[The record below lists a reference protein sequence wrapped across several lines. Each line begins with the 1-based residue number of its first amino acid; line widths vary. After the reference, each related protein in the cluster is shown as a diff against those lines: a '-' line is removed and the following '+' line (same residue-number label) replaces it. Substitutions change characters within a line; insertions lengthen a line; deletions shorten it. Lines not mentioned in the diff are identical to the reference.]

1 MLTSI
6 RYVIFAIKTITNKK
20 NDMKTIS
27 FASRLFVVPL
37 VTMLC
42 AFFVAPLHARGQDT
56 EAYVQMSADK
66 KTLSFFYDN
75 KRGTREGTTW
85 DINKKKNAYG
95 SEYPAWAGI
104 YEDYNTTTTKAVI
117 DASFANFRPTSTA
130 GWFQGLKALTT
141 VEGLQN
147 LNTSEVKSMN
157 SMFEDCVA
165 LTTLDLKSFN
175 TSKVETMN
183 SMFERCKALQ
193 ALDLKSFNTSKVETM
208 NSMFQGC
215 GSLTDLNLKS
225 FNTSEVKSMNSMFQG
240 CYSLTYLDLKSF
252 NTSKVT
258 DMVWMFMGCSSLGTI
273 ACDKAWSCQK
283 SDEMFESCRSLK
295 GAVPYDSKKTNA
307 QMANP
312 TTGYFS
318 QKSVGIESLLL
329 PARHTQGI
337 YTLQGKRINGSLQH
351 LPAGVYIVNGKKV
364 VVDVRK

>member
-1 MLTSI
+1 
-6 RYVIFAIKTITNKK
+6 
-20 NDMKTIS
+20 MKTIS

-66 KTLSFFYDN
+66 KTLTFFYDN
-75 KRGTREGTTW
+75 KRSTREGTTW
-85 DINKKKNAYG
+85 DINKN
-95 SEYPAWAGI
+95 
-104 YEDYNTTTTKAVI
+104 
-117 DASFANFRPTSTA
+117 ASFANFRPTSTA

-208 NSMFQGC
+208 SSMFQGC
-215 GSLTDLNLKS
+215 GSLTGLNLKS
-225 FNTSEVKSMNSMFQG
+225 FNTSEVKSMHYMFQG
-240 CYSLTYLDLKSF
+240 CYSLTYLDLNSF

-258 DMVWMFMGCSSLGTI
+258 DMVCMFMGCSSLGTI
-273 ACDKAWSCQK
+273 ACDKAWSCQE
-283 SDEMFESCRSLK
+283 SGDMFESCRSLE
-295 GAVPYDSKKTNA
+295 GAVTRRTRRWPIPPRVTS
-307 QMANP
+307 P
-312 TTGYFS
+312 R
-318 QKSVGIESLLL
+318 SLLVSNRCSSL
-329 PARHTQGI
+329 LAILKASTPSKASASTAVSNTSPLGSTSSMARK
-337 YTLQGKRINGSLQH
+337 LL
-351 LPAGVYIVNGKKV
+351 
-364 VVDVRK
+364 